1 MWTLTETERY
11 RSTDLISTIRL
22 SPLLVTRRGSYN
34 QPLSSLPRPF
44 ETMTESVL
52 DYMTRLGRAARA
64 ASRVIARA
72 STAQKNR
79 ALLAMAGALDAARAE
94 LVAANERDLAAG
106 RANGLEP
113 AMLERLALT
122 PARIDS
128 MMLGLRQVASL
139 PDPVGAIRDMSFRP
153 SGIQVGKMRVP
164 LGVVGIIYESRPNV
178 TIDAASLCLK
188 SGNATILRGGSEA
201 IHSNRAIAA
210 CIARG
215 LVEAGLPDTV
225 VQVVETTDR
234 EAVGALITQPEYVD
248 IIVPRG
254 GKGLIERVSRDARV
268 PVLKHLDGICH
279 VYVAAGADLAQAQ
292 HIAFNAKTYRYGICG
307 AMETLLVDH
316 AVATRFLPA
325 MAEQFREKGVELRGC
340 ERTRAIVDV
349 LPASEADWSTEYL
362 AAILSVRIV
371 DGLDEAIEHIN
382 HYGSHHTD
390 AIVTEQQGEAR
401 RFMAEVD
408 SASVMLNAPTCFA
421 DGFEYGL
428 GAEIG
433 ISTDKLH
440 ARGPVGLEGLTCEKY
455 VVIGDGVAVRGQEPA

>member
-1 MWTLTETERY
+1 
-11 RSTDLISTIRL
+11 
-22 SPLLVTRRGSYN
+22 
-34 QPLSSLPRPF
+34 
-44 ETMTESVL
+44 MTESVL
-52 DYMTRLGRAARA
+52 DYMTRLGRAARE
-64 ASRVIARA
+64 ASRVIGRA

-79 ALLAMAGALDAARAE
+79 ALLATAAALDAARAE
-94 LVAANERDLAAG
+94 LTAANEQDLANG

-113 AMLERLALT
+113 ALLDRLALT

-128 MMLGLRQVASL
+128 MIVGLRQVASL
-139 PDPVGAIRDMSFRP
+139 PDPVGAIRDMSHRP

-201 IHSNRAIAA
+201 IHSNRAVAT

-215 LVEAGLPDTV
+215 LAEAGLPAGV

-234 EAVGALITQPEYVD
+234 AAVGALISMPEFVD
-248 IIVPRG
+248 VIVPRG
-254 GKGLIERVSRDARV
+254 GKGLIERISRDARV
-268 PVLKHLDGICH
+268 PVIKHLDGICH
-279 VYVAAGADLAQAQ
+279 IYVSAHAELDKAQK
-292 HIAFNAKTYRYGICG
+292 IAFNAKTYRYGICG
-307 AMETLLVDH
+307 AMETLLVDQ
-316 AVATRFLPA
+316 AIAADFLPP
-325 MAEQFREKGVELRGC
+325 MAAQLREKGVELRGC
-340 ERTRAIVDV
+340 ERTRALVDV
-349 LPASEADWSTEYL
+349 VPATEEDWHTEYL
-362 AAILSVRIV
+362 AAILSIRVV
-371 DGLDEAIEHIN
+371 ASLDEAIEHIN
-382 HYGSHHTD
+382 HYGSHHSD
-390 AIVTEQQGEAR
+390 GIVSEHQAQIR

-408 SASVMLNAPTCFA
+408 SSSVMVNAPTCFA

-455 VVIGDGVAVRGQEPA
+455 IVIGDGQLRGQEPV